1 MILFSPP
8 RFCQAALLEEG
19 IGDHCHE
26 GVTVEAM
33 PGSSL
38 EVIETEFFLQLL
50 MRLLADPPRL
60 DGRSL
65 VQLSGRKRRKATIT
79 GS

>member
-19 IGDHCHE
+19 IGDHCHQR
-26 GVTVEAM
+26 VTVKTL

-38 EVIETEFFLQLL
+38 EVIEAEFLFELL
-50 MRLLADPPRL
+50 MGLLADPSRL
-60 DGRSL
+60 DG
-65 VQLSGRKRRKATIT
+65 